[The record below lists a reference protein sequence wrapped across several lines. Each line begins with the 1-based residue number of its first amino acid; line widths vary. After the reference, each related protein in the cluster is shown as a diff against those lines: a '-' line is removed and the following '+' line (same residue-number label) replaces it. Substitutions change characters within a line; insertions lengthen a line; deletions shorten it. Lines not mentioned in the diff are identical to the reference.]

1 MLRFGQERHDLAAC
15 LRLAEHFDLHEG
27 VCNHF
32 SYQVS
37 GGVECGD
44 ELYFINP
51 FGLHW
56 SEIEPDNLLLI
67 DGNGATL
74 EGQGEAEMSAR
85 NIHIAGHRANA
96 RHKCLLH
103 THMPYATALTM
114 VRGGRLEM
122 AHQTACRYFGRVAYE
137 GNFGGLAA
145 SEEEGDRLAGT
156 AKSNKGVDVVFL
168 ANHGVIVGGQT
179 AAQAFDD
186 LYYLERACRQQV
198 LAQSTGQPLNIVS
211 DDIAGQTA
219 QQFADV
225 FDLYATVHFDAL
237 KRVIGMTQNPPH
249 T

>member
-1 MLRFGQERHDLAAC
+1 
-15 LRLAEHFDLHEG
+15 
-27 VCNHF
+27 
-32 SYQVS
+32 
-37 GGVECGD
+37 
-44 ELYFINP
+44 
-51 FGLHW
+51 
-56 SEIEPDNLLLI
+56 
-67 DGNGATL
+67 
-74 EGQGEAEMSAR
+74 
-85 NIHIAGHRANA
+85 
-96 RHKCLLH
+96 
-103 THMPYATALTM
+103 
-114 VRGGRLEM
+114 M

-168 ANHGVIVGGQT
+168 ANHGVIVGGQ
-179 AAQAFDD
+179 
-186 LYYLERACRQQV
+186 
-198 LAQSTGQPLNIVS
+198 PLNIVS